1 MKMTPYIFS
10 IMRKMAPETSGTKA
24 EFIAW
29 LDAVHASTE
38 WPEDVSEIEFKNA
51 KIYAQKIKQSIQGA

>member
-1 MKMTPYIFS
+1 
-10 IMRKMAPETSGTKA
+10 MRKMAPETSGTKA